1 MMKNSLCTAFWRR
14 MMRLTFAQLALLA
27 CFASLTHASDS
38 KAQQVLEKKVSL
50 KANNSAM
57 TAVLAK
63 LEKQTEIKF
72 VFSPQVIKADQRVSA
87 DFREVA
93 FGEVLEKI
101 LRPLRLKY
109 ELSGKYILLSD
120 VESQASRNGPG
131 SLSEAVAK
139 LPTAIT
145 VRGTVMGEEGTA
157 LPGVNVVLK
166 GTQQGTTT
174 DQSGAFSLAVPD
186 AESVLV
192 FSFVG
197 YQSQEVVVGNR
208 TQLNITLG
216 VDDKLLNEVV
226 VVGYGT
232 QRKKDLTG
240 AISTVKSEDFAP
252 GANSDA
258 TQLLKGT
265 ASGVIVTQTSSAPG
279 AGLKVL
285 IRGAGSIN
293 SSNSV
298 LYVVDGLPGVD
309 PSSLSPADIASID
322 VLKDASSASIYGT
335 RAANGVVLI
344 TTNRGKE
351 GKSVLSYSTYYGSQT
366 VNKLV
371 DVLGASDYMQLVNLR
386 LGVRNQPAKF
396 TDQEIASAGSGTNWQ
411 REIFKT
417 APIQNHQV
425 SMSGG
430 SKNINYYIGLNYF
443 NQDGIVIGS
452 GDKKYNARVNIEA
465 RPIDKLKISAG
476 LNFTRQNTQ
485 NISSQLTDGGLLV
498 SAIRSD
504 PTYSPLPDPSTGRYV
519 QIASTATENPV
530 AVATGVS
537 NFDLSSRLYGTLSS
551 DYEIVNHLTATLRLG
566 VETNNG
572 RADVYT
578 SRATQGGFGA
588 GGVAN
593 VSASEYNHWLAEPL
607 IRYEN
612 TFADKHDFSVLAGAT
627 FEEFTTRGL
636 SASSR
641 GFLSDVTGTNLLQSG
656 DGDAGDNIA
665 SSKFKNQLNGYI
677 GRLTYGYN
685 NRYLLTASFR
695 VDGSSR
701 FAKGNK
707 YAFFPSASIG
717 WVLSEEDFMKNIGAI
732 NFLKLR
738 VGYGELGNQGINNFE
753 TKETLISGGNSI
765 FNDGIAQGVLSARL
779 PNPNLRW
786 ETTKE
791 INVGIDYELVKS
803 RLSGSVDLF
812 HRKTFDQLFIKPLP
826 SVVGFSSVRTNAGDV
841 LNRGVDFSLKSLNI
855 DKALRWTTSLT
866 LSYVKNQVTSLPTF
880 TDKIIGGNAGNFVS
894 GYWIVRKD
902 DALRSFYGYQI
913 DGIFQAGDDIA
924 NSPTPVQQGYQ
935 AGMPRFRD
943 VNGDGVINTD
953 DRVILGKS
961 IPDYTFGFRN
971 TFNYKGLSLDIFI
984 NGVKGVETF
993 DNNVAESLY
1002 PINTFTNTNSR
1013 YYFDRWTPENPSNE
1027 LPSGVNY
1034 SLYAG
1039 GLAVNSLTISD
1050 ASYARLKNVTLA
1062 YVIPIKIKS
1071 PSSIRVYVSG
1081 DNLFTITK
1089 FEGSDP
1095 EASVQGGSLD
1105 SRAYN
1110 SYPLARVFRAG
1121 IDIKF

>member
-1 MMKNSLCTAFWRR
+1 M
-14 MMRLTFAQLALLA
+14 
-27 CFASLTHASDS
+27 
-38 KAQQVLEKKVSL
+38 
-50 KANNSAM
+50 
-57 TAVLAK
+57 
-63 LEKQTEIKF
+63 
-72 VFSPQVIKADQRVSA
+72 
-87 DFREVA
+87 
-93 FGEVLEKI
+93 
-101 LRPLRLKY
+101 
-109 ELSGKYILLSD
+109 
-120 VESQASRNGPG
+120 
-131 SLSEAVAK
+131 
-139 LPTAIT
+139 
-145 VRGTVMGEEGTA
+145 
-157 LPGVNVVLK
+157 
-166 GTQQGTTT
+166 
-174 DQSGAFSLAVPD
+174 
-186 AESVLV
+186 
-192 FSFVG
+192 
-197 YQSQEVVVGNR
+197 
-208 TQLNITLG
+208 
-216 VDDKLLNEVV
+216 
-226 VVGYGT
+226 
-232 QRKKDLTG
+232 
-240 AISTVKSEDFAP
+240 
-252 GANSDA
+252 
-258 TQLLKGT
+258 
-265 ASGVIVTQTSSAPG
+265 
-279 AGLKVL
+279 

-371 DVLGASDYMQLVNLR
+371 DVLGASDYMRLVNFR
-386 LGVRNQPAKF
+386 LSVRNQAAKF
-396 TDQEIASAGSGTNWQ
+396 TDQEIASAGAGTNWQ
-411 REIFKT
+411 QEIFKK
-417 APIQNHQV
+417 APVQNHQI

-443 NQDGIVIGS
+443 NQDGVVIGS
-452 GDKKYNARVNIEA
+452 GDKKYNARVNVEA

-476 LNFTRQNTQ
+476 LNFTRENMQS
-485 NISSQLTDGGLLV
+485 ISSQLTDGGLLV

-504 PTYSPLPDPSTGRYV
+504 PTYSPLPDASGRYT

-530 AVATGVS
+530 AVAVGVS
-537 NFDLSSRLYGTLSS
+537 NIAVSSRLYGTLSS
-551 DYEIVNHLTATLRLG
+551 DYSITDHLTATLRLG
-566 VETNNG
+566 VETNTG
-572 RADVYT
+572 RSDLYN

-593 VSASEYNHWLAEPL
+593 VSSSEYNHWLAEPL

-612 TFADKHDFSVLAGAT
+612 TFAGKHDFSILAGTT

-636 SASSR
+636 SASGR

-656 DGDAGDNIA
+656 DGDTGDNIS

-677 GRLTYGYN
+677 GRLTYGFDN
-685 NRYLLTASFR
+685 KYLVTASFR

-707 YAFFPSASIG
+707 YAFFPSASVG
-717 WVLSEEDFMKNIGAI
+717 WVLSEENFMKTIGAI

-791 INVGIDYELVKS
+791 INVGFDYELLKS
-803 RLSGSVDLF
+803 RLSGSIDLF

-855 DKALRWTTSLT
+855 DKALKWTSSLT
-866 LSYVKNQVTSLPTF
+866 LSYVKNKVTSLPPF
-880 TDKIIGGNAGNFVS
+880 TQQIIGGNAGNFVT
-894 GYWIVRKD
+894 GYWIVREG
-902 DALRSFYGYQI
+902 DALRSFYGYKI
-913 DGIFQAGDDIA
+913 DGIFQTGDDIA
-924 NSPTPVQQGYQ
+924 NSPTPVQQGYLP
-935 AGMPRFRD
+935 GMPRFHD
-943 VNGDGVINTD
+943 QNGDGVINTD

-961 IPDYTFGFRN
+961 IPDYTFGLRN

-1013 YYFDRWTPENPSNE
+1013 YFFDRWTPENPSNE

-1062 YVIPIKIKS
+1062 YNIPLRIKS
-1071 PSSIRVYVSG
+1071 PSAIRVYVSG

-1095 EASVQGGSLD
+1095 EASVQGESLD

-1121 IDIKF
+1121 LDIKF